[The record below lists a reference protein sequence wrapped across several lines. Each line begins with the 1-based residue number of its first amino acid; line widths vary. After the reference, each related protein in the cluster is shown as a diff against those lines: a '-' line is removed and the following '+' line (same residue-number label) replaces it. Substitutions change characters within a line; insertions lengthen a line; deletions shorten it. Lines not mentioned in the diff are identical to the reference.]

1 MGKPLDK
8 EKERYWLGVL
18 EAQQRSGDSIA
29 AFCGTR
35 RIAVHQFYW
44 WRRRLQREQQL
55 QKGDAS
61 QATSFIPV
69 RFPLVTDAMEIVH
82 PNGCV
87 IRMRACSDAASLQQ
101 VLRALNM
108 SSGEEA

>member
-18 EAQQRSGDSIA
+18 QAQERSGDSIA

-44 WRRRLQREQQL
+44 WRRRLQRQQ
-55 QKGDAS
+55 QSRKVDAS
-61 QATSFIPV
+61 KATSFIPV
-69 RFPLVTDAMEIVH
+69 RVPLVTEAIEIVH
-82 PNGCV
+82 PKGCI
-87 IRMRACSDAASLQQ
+87 IRLKSGIDATSLQQ
-101 VLRALNM
+101 VLRALDLALG
-108 SSGEEA
+108 GEA